1 MPSAEERFDQASDN
15 TRAFLKGTV
24 QECSS
29 SEHVDRTELCRLYKD
44 WCVFNRINPFS
55 ARRLYKSV
63 WEIFRV
69 KTQKRHRRECFRASG
84 CSPKMPKRPK
94 GGQMR
99 QVRQMRGRFKIAK
112 LPQTPKLDRF
122 PLSFE
127 RGRCC
132 SGRCG
137 RFFRNFFAPRVA
149 DSPKLIQSNST
160 RDIS

>member
-1 MPSAEERFDQASDN
+1 MPTAEERFDQASDN

-44 WCVFNRINPFS
+44 WCVFNRINPVS

-69 KTQKRHRRECFRASG
+69 KTQQQSASG
-84 CSPKMPKRPK
+84 PPVALPKMPKRPK

-112 LPQTPKLDRF
+112 LPQTSKLDRF

-127 RGRCC
+127 RGT
-132 SGRCG
+132 CG
-137 RFFRNFFAPRVA
+137 KVRQVF
-149 DSPKLIQSNST
+149 
-160 RDIS
+160 